1 MPTTL
6 SQDAIPNQ
14 VFIGAASHT
23 VRPKYEKA
31 IAILRKK
38 RPLSFAIVGREE
50 NQEAEDLLQLIK
62 DTILA
67 SSFAIFDATYGNP
80 NVSLEYGFAE
90 AHDIQRALY
99 LSTHAAAQKTKDP
112 AIIADLA
119 GKKRNHYAQEKKL
132 QTLLSKF
139 ASGHPY
145 TLRFEEFLRAKY
157 KNASKGKKHRARTLA
172 LKVVHSLEGHRERRG
187 SDIVQAL
194 LVDPSNYTQDEV
206 STMILRLHQAGLIQ
220 SQQGPHAKVRI
231 A

>member
-90 AHDIQRALY
+90 AHDVQRALY
-99 LSTHAAAQKTKDP
+99 LSTHAAAQKSKDP

-119 GKKRNHYAQEKKL
+119 GKKRNHYAQEKGL
-132 QTLLSKF
+132 LELLSKF
-139 ASGHPY
+139 AAGHPY
-145 TLRFEEFLRAKY
+145 TLRFERFLSSKY
-157 KNASKGKKHRARTLA
+157 KKASKGKKHRARTLA
-172 LKVVHSLEGHRERRG
+172 LKVIHSLDARPEPRRF
-187 SDIVQAL
+187 DIVQAL
-194 LVDPSNYTQDEV
+194 LADSSDYDKEEVDA
-206 STMILRLHQAGLIQ
+206 MMLRLHQAGLIQ
-220 SQQGPHAKVRI
+220 SQQ
-231 A
+231 